1 MPETLQNPIAQ
12 WFLATAVL
20 AALSYMF
27 VRRELRVRATAYA
40 SFLAACIVAF
50 WPPYARIGADGKEIP
65 GKVRLG
71 LDLQGGIHIVMQ
83 IVTDDALVAVVDDAV
98 QTVREI
104 ATRKGITVANVQ

>member
-1 MPETLQNPIAQ
+1 MPPALQNPYAQ

-27 VRRELRVRATAYA
+27 VRRELRVRATLYG
-40 SFLAACIVAF
+40 SLLAACIVAF
-50 WPPYARIGADGKEIP
+50 WPPYTREVDGKEIP

-83 IVTDDALVAVVDDAV
+83 VVTDEALTAVVDDAV
-98 QTVREI
+98 QMSREQ
-104 ATRKGITVANVQ
+104 ATQKGITIGS